1 MLGVGPGRDRKC
13 ISFKIHLRA
22 FLGRE
27 RVQHVAR
34 CLRGARRC
42 AGRGGR
48 AESWCPPCSG
58 PWPGGGAAPHPDRH
72 RTTHGGFPTPGT
84 CLEYSTCSGSVRGGM
99 SERSRSSVVAKTV
112 TCRDGRHGM
121 PEEAEGPRA
130 CRRKQGRPH
139 GRQHVQVGVLP
150 GRCGERRGQSGR
162 SRVVLATLF
171 VTCSPSLP
179 PSSSLTEHRCRR
191 GRRSHSRLPGLPPG
205 CGQPCV
211 QEPPV
216 KVLGLKKAFAL
227 ITTVKEKGGAVT
239 E

>member
-1 MLGVGPGRDRKC
+1 MCRPRG
-13 ISFKIHLRA
+13 S
-22 FLGRE
+22 GRE
-27 RVQHVAR
+27 LVPAVQWSVAW
-34 CLRGARRC
+34 
-42 AGRGGR
+42 GRGRSSPRPSPNHSRGVPD
-48 AESWCPPCSG
+48 SWHVSG
-58 PWPGGGAAPHPDRH
+58 IQHTLG
-72 RTTHGGFPTPGT
+72 
-84 CLEYSTCSGSVRGGM
+84 
-99 SERSRSSVVAKTV
+99 ERSWRDERALVFIVVLKTV

-179 PSSSLTEHRCRR
+179 RSSSLTEHRCRR